1 MLRKFL
7 CLGIFVTI
15 YGREGEKWDN
25 LQARPLLEAAEVA
38 EDRPIRGQ
46 AASASRR

>member
-1 MLRKFL
+1 MLPQFL
-7 CLGIFVTI
+7 CFGIFVTI

-25 LQARPLLEAAEVA
+25 LQARPLLEAAKVA
-38 EDRPIRGQ
+38 EAGPIGGQ